1 MKWVEWMETCKP
13 EHLVFVDEASAK
25 TNMTL
30 LYGWS
35 LKGKRCF
42 GKAPCN
48 WSTTTMLSSIR
59 LDGKSQGIIFNGGV
73 TKEIFK
79 EYIEDVLLP
88 TLKPGDIIVMN
99 NLRAHN
105 ANFNQ
110 RKFKRKKVEILRLPP
125 YSPDLNP
132 IEMMWSVIK
141 TKLRKRSPQD
151 DLEMWREV
159 SCAHLDVTSD
169 MAQNWFKHIGYVH

>member
-1 MKWVEWMETCKP
+1 MNWVDWMETCKP
-13 EHLVFVDEASAK
+13 ENLVFVDEAAAK
-25 TNMTL
+25 TNMTPL
-30 LYGWS
+30 HGWS
-35 LKGKRCF
+35 PKGQRCY

-59 LDGKSQGIIFNGGV
+59 LNGKSEGIIFNGGV
-73 TKEIFK
+73 NKEIFK
-79 EYIEDVLLP
+79 EYIEDILLP
-88 TLKPGDIIVMN
+88 TLKAGDIIIMD

-105 ANFNQ
+105 ADFNW
-110 RKFKRKKVEILRLPP
+110 RKFKRRKVELKRLPP

-141 TKLRKRSPQD
+141 NKLRRASPQD

-159 SCAHLDVTSD
+159 SYAHFDVTPK
-169 MAQNWFKHIGYVH
+169 MAHNWFENIGYVH